1 MGKFLIIKQIKSKIG
16 ILPKHKAIL
25 KGLGLRYINHIVKRK
40 KNKSI
45 LGMIK
50 KISYMLKVT

>member
-1 MGKFLIIKQIKSKIG
+1 MDKFLIIQQIKSNIG

-25 KGLGLRYINHIVKRK
+25 KGLGLRYINHIVKRR

-50 KISYMLKVT
+50 KISYMLKVK

>member
-1 MGKFLIIKQIKSKIG
+1 MKKFLIIQQIKSKIG
-16 ILPKHKAIL
+16 ILPKHKNVL
-25 KGLGLRYINHIVKRK
+25 KGLGLRYINHVVKRR

>member
-1 MGKFLIIKQIKSKIG
+1 MEKFFIITQIKSKIG

-25 KGLGLRYINHIVKRK
+25 KGLGLRRINHTVKRK

-45 LGMIK
+45 LGMIN
-50 KISYMLKVT
+50 KISYMLKVR